1 MFAYSFL
8 AIAASG
14 APEGEP
20 SMLFQM
26 LPMLVIAGIFYF
38 VLIVPAR
45 NKQKKLET
53 MVAGLKSG
61 DRVIIN
67 PGIFGTVVNLEGDD
81 ALYVRVDDKTK
92 IKVLRS
98 AVAGL
103 QDQVPETEKK

>member
-8 AIAASG
+8 VVAASG

-20 SMLFQM
+20 SLLLQT
-26 LPMLVIAGIFYF
+26 LPMVVIAAIFYF

-53 MVAGLKSG
+53 MVSGLKSG
-61 DRVIIN
+61 DRVLIT
-67 PGIFGTVVNLEGDD
+67 PGIFGTVASLEGDN
-81 ALYVRVDDKTK
+81 ALYVRIDEKTK

>member
-8 AIAASG
+8 VVAASG

-20 SMLFQM
+20 STLFQM
-26 LPMLVIAGIFYF
+26 LPMVVIFVIFYF
-38 VLIVPAR
+38 VLILPAR

-53 MVAGLKSG
+53 MVSQLKAG
-61 DRVIIN
+61 DRVLIT
-67 PGIFGTVVNLEGDD
+67 PGIFGTIVSAEGDN
-81 ALYVRVDDKTK
+81 ALQVRIDEKTK

-103 QDQVPETEKK
+103 QDPVPETEKK